1 MVAAEDKAAALER
14 ELAGVREAALREGV
28 VGGAFEDRLRAL
40 AAAAAAAE
48 TRAAAAEADCAR
60 AVERREAEVSA
71 LEARVRSAIGKK
83 DETIAGMNA
92 ELEELRKLLGEEE
105 GTASA

>member
-28 VGGAFEDRLRAL
+28 VGGAFGDRLERRR
-40 AAAAAAAE
+40 AAAAAE
-48 TRAAAAEADCAR
+48 TRAAARSGCAR

-105 GTASA
+105 GTALA

>member
-1 MVAAEDKAAALER
+1 M
-14 ELAGVREAALREGV
+14 
-28 VGGAFEDRLRAL
+28 
-40 AAAAAAAE
+40 
-48 TRAAAAEADCAR
+48 
-60 AVERREAEVSA
+60 SA